1 MKKYKRQSVEYKD
14 CLFKHED
21 KDLGETQRCYKMIL
35 VISGKSFNYRRN
47 TYEES
52 IHENT
57 TLKIYMVRYTCIM
70 ISEVFFVNT
79 ILNVSFKKKTEKKLK
94 GANQTKFKQK
104 KTGIFMLVIGI
115 PCS

>member
-79 ILNVSFKKKTEKKLK
+79 ILNVSFKK
-94 GANQTKFKQK
+94 NKQK
-104 KTGIFMLVIGI
+104 KNLKELIKQNLNKKSWYFHVGNWHY
-115 PCS
+115 